1 MARTLLCEIV
11 TPEKIVYTNE
21 VEMVIAPTLDGEVG
35 IMPLH
40 APLATVLRPGELR
53 VRYNDNKDVEW
64 FAVSGGYLQVHQDK
78 VIVLADAAEHASR
91 VDVERAT
98 RAKELA
104 EQRMAEM
111 KAKPLMEREPSAI
124 DECEADLKWCEIQLQ
139 VAERRS

>member
-35 IMPLH
+35 ILPLH
-40 APLATVLRPGELR
+40 APLVTVLRPGELR
-53 VRYNDNKDVEW
+53 VRYNDGKDVEW
-64 FAVSGGYLQVHQDK
+64 FAVSGGYLQVYNDK

-91 VDVERAT
+91 VDVERA
-98 RAKELA
+98 RQAKELL
-104 EQRMAEM
+104 EQRMAAVKE
-111 KAKPLMEREPSAI
+111 KPLMERE
-124 DECEADLKWCEIQLQ
+124 DMTECEEDLKWCEVQLQ

>member
-35 IMPLH
+35 ILPLH
-40 APLATVLRPGELR
+40 APLVTVLRPGELR

-91 VDVERAT
+91 VDVERA
-98 RAKELA
+98 RKAKELL
-104 EQRMAEM
+104 EQRMAEI
-111 KAKPLMEREPSAI
+111 KQKPLMERE
-124 DECEADLKWCEIQLQ
+124 DMTECEEDLKWCEVQLQ
-139 VAERRS
+139 VAERRA

>member
-11 TPEKIVYTNE
+11 TPERIVYTNE

-35 IMPLH
+35 ILPLH
-40 APLATVLRPGELR
+40 APLVTVLRPGELR

-64 FAVSGGYLQVHQDK
+64 FAVSGGYLQVHEDK
-78 VIVLADAAEHASR
+78 VIVLADAATHSSQ
-91 VDVERAT
+91 VDVERAR

-104 EQRMAEM
+104 EERMAAM
-111 KAKPLMEREPSAI
+111 KEKPLMERTEI

>member
-35 IMPLH
+35 ILPLH
-40 APLATVLRPGELR
+40 APLVTVLRPGELR

-91 VDVERAT
+91 VDVERA
-98 RAKELA
+98 RKAKELA

-111 KAKPLMEREPSAI
+111 KQKPLMERE
-124 DECEADLKWCEIQLQ
+124 DMTECEEDLKWCEVQLQ
-139 VAERRS
+139 VAERRG

>member
-35 IMPLH
+35 ILPLH
-40 APLATVLRPGELR
+40 APLVTVLRPGELR

-91 VDVERAT
+91 VDVDRAR

-111 KAKPLMEREPSAI
+111 KQKPLMERE
-124 DECEADLKWCEIQLQ
+124 DMTECEEDLKWCEVQLQ
-139 VAERRS
+139 VAERHG

>member
-35 IMPLH
+35 ILPLH
-40 APLATVLRPGELR
+40 APLVTVLRPGELR
-53 VRYNDNKDVEW
+53 VRYNDGKDVEW
-64 FAVSGGYLQVHQDK
+64 FAVAGGYLQVHQDK

-91 VDVERAT
+91 VDVERA
-98 RAKELA
+98 RQAKELA

-111 KAKPLMEREPSAI
+111 KQKPLMERE
-124 DECEADLKWCEIQLQ
+124 DMTECEEDLKWCDIQLQ
-139 VAERRS
+139 GAEKRS

>member
-11 TPEKIVYTNE
+11 TPERIVYTNE

-35 IMPLH
+35 ILPLH
-40 APLATVLRPGELR
+40 APLVTVLRAGELR

-64 FAVSGGYLQVHQDK
+64 FAVSGGYLQVHEDK
-78 VIVLADAAEHASR
+78 VIVLADAATHSSQ
-91 VDVERAT
+91 VDVERAR

-104 EQRMAEM
+104 EERMAAM
-111 KAKPLMEREPSAI
+111 KEKPLMERTEI